1 MQIHPP
7 RPQPLCTTAKRPH
20 TLIASPQARIAS
32 PIAGAQTLN
41 AVPNFEPTLLVA
53 KATKGGEEIDPHR
66 LGERRGAPVVARRLA
81 GLVPAPDDAVD
92 VVHYHFPPPPPPRS
106 PVPRTRL
113 GISVTGNRR
122 VESRGSPAW
131 CVRGCRRFYE
141 GLHPAWGWIGLG
153 FGAEAAAAAR
163 RRRGGRRRR
172 REEEEEIKGERKAE
186 RRGEEKRWKILDSAR
201 VIDSSGSS
209 VTGNFIL
216 RLSVGK
222 TYQRKYLR
230 FREPSGI
237 SSAWDGVFGFR
248 GSSEKLIP

>member
-1 MQIHPP
+1 MHYGQ
-7 RPQPLCTTAKRPH
+7 A
-20 TLIASPQARIAS
+20 ASH
-32 PIAGAQTLN
+32 
-41 AVPNFEPTLLVA
+41 
-53 KATKGGEEIDPHR
+53 PHR
-66 LGERRGAPVVARRLA
+66 FPPSTNCESNRGCPNPKRSAQFRTHTTRGKGNKGRRGDRSSPSRGAAWSSRRR
-81 GLVPAPDDAVD
+81 PAPRR
-92 VVHYHFPPPPPPRS
+92 PCPRSRRRCRRRPLPLPPPPPRS

-222 TYQRKYLR
+222 TYQGKYLR

-248 GSSEKLIP
+248 GSSEKLISWW